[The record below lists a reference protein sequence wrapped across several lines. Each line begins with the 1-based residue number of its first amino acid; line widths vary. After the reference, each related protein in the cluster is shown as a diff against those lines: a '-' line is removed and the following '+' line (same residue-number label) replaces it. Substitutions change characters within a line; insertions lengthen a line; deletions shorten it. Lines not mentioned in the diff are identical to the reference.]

1 MSAPRTTKRYASVT
15 PYATITPTR
24 RNQQKRGLKILDG
37 NSPEAHFIRRC
48 TKMLTEHVGGEPTV
62 AQRAL
67 IARIAWIELRC
78 SLLDRKAMSDNET
91 PYDVN
96 VYLAHANS
104 LKRLYQA
111 LGIEKSRP

>member
-1 MSAPRTTKRYASVT
+1 
-15 PYATITPTR
+15 
-24 RNQQKRGLKILDG
+24 
-37 NSPEAHFIRRC
+37 
-48 TKMLTEHVGGEPTV
+48 MLTEHVGGEPTV

-78 SLLDRKAMSDNET
+78 NLFDRKAISDNEA

-96 VYLAHANS
+96 IYLAHANS

-111 LGIEKSRP
+111 LGIEKSRPSFARLMRGPTAAGRRDGASTWVVPRN